1 MMRYFLQLFFLLA
14 LSTQTFS
21 QHPFETIYGV
31 KFGLNHNNLY
41 GKDEQNNN
49 SGYVSTDVYASLFG
63 EMKLSENYRLEYE
76 LLYSYLYYNNFL
88 EIPFRLKRNLSHKFS
103 LALGPKIEFNINPWY
118 GSTAIAFSAD
128 GGIQYGLSKRF
139 FSEAR
144 YSYCLS
150 KMYLEDIF
158 GKRNTLRFGIG
169 YRF

>member
-1 MMRYFLQLFFLLA
+1 MMRYFFATTLLMA
-14 LSTQTFS
+14 LSLPAFS

-31 KFGLNHNNLY
+31 KFGLNHNNLT

-49 SGYVSTDVYASLFG
+49 SGYVSTDVYASVFG

-76 LLYSYLYYNNFL
+76 LLFSYLYENNFL
-88 EIPFRLKRNLSHKFS
+88 EIPFRFKRNLSHKFS
-103 LALGPKIEFNINPWY
+103 AALGPKVEFNINPWE
-118 GSTAIAFSAD
+118 GNNAMILSID

-139 FSEAR
+139 FAEAR
-144 YSYCLS
+144 YSYCLYNI
-150 KMYLEDIF
+150 YLEDIF